1 MADLFAKCETCKHWG
16 TKDCPESSLC
26 FSLKSKPFYVPTIGY
41 LRHEPTGYSL
51 AVYKPISRFKRL
63 ILRLCFGL
71 KFDKIKTKSHEN
83 SWCDNEL

>member
-41 LRHEPTGYSL
+41 LKHEPTGYSL

-63 ILRLCFGL
+63 MLRWCFGL
-71 KFDKIKTKSHEN
+71 KFEKI
-83 SWCDNEL
+83 